1 MNGGARNSEGAM
13 LIPLGITLAIQI
25 LATMAALTVPVLA
38 PEAARTTDLPGA
50 LVGVF
55 IALVYVGAMLSTLAS
70 GNLVGRYGAIRVS
83 QACLLLSGAGLA
95 FAAGG
100 TVWSMTVSALLIGFG
115 YGPITPS
122 SSHILARTT
131 PAHRMGFLFSVKQ
144 TGVPLGGALAG
155 LAVPPLVLLSNWQGA
170 ALAVGA
176 ACAVMALIA
185 QVVRTGFDADRDP
198 RRKVSL
204 GGVMR
209 PLAQV
214 FAHRD
219 IRNLAFCT
227 FFLSAMQLCLT
238 TYLVTY
244 LTAEYGASLVTAGF
258 VLSLSQFAG
267 AGGRLLWG
275 YAADRWKAPNLV
287 LCLLAFAMAAA
298 SLITALFEPDWPL
311 VVVIAVSMVFGAT
324 AIGWNGVYLARVA
337 QLSPPGQ
344 AGMLTGGTLFFTYF
358 GVVLGP
364 PAFAALVGATGS
376 FAAGYAGIGGVILL
390 VGVVLLYA
398 ELKGKG
404 RQ

>member
-1 MNGGARNSEGAM
+1 MI
-13 LIPLGITLAIQI
+13 IPLSITLAIQI

-38 PEAARTTDLPGA
+38 PEAARTTGLPAA

-83 QACLLLSGAGLA
+83 QACLLLSALGLA
-95 FAAGG
+95 FAAVGA
-100 TVWSMTVSALLIGFG
+100 VWSLVVSALLIGSG

-176 ACAVMALIA
+176 ACAAMALIA
-185 QVVRTGFDADRDP
+185 QGVRADFDADRDP

-204 GGVMR
+204 GGVLR

-219 IRNLAFCT
+219 IRNLALCT

-244 LTAEYGASLVTAGF
+244 LTVEYGASLVTAGF

-311 VVVIAVSMVFGAT
+311 VIVIAVSMVFGAT

-344 AGMLTGGTLFFTYF
+344 AGTLTGGTLFFTYF

-364 PAFAALVGATGS
+364 PAFAALVGVSGS

-390 VGVVLLYA
+390 VGVVLLYV
-398 ELKGKG
+398 ELKGK
-404 RQ
+404 R